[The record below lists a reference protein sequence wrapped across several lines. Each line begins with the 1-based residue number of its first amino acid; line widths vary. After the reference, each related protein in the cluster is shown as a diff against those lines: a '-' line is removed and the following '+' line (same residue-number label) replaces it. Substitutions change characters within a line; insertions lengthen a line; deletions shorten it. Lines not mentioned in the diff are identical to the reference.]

1 MLKCYLDGMCFCVA
15 LKNLV
20 REAVLETPKTILA

>member
-1 MLKCYLDGMCFCVA
+1 MLKRYLDGMCFCVA
-15 LKNLV
+15 RNNLV